1 MALEHKMLFMA
12 DKIQKRE
19 VKVAY
24 CPMENILADVFTKP
38 LQGSG
43 FEKMWD
49 RILNLPS
56 NKTQECVCT
65 KEKMT
70 GLNKRRNLMII
81 NGNDK
86 IKRTK
91 RKNLR
96 KEENTLNGEK
106 IN

>member
-12 DKIQKRE
+12 DKIQKGE

-24 CPMENILADVFTKP
+24 CPMEKILADVFTKP

-49 RILNLPS
+49 RILKLPS
-56 NKTQECVCT
+56 NKTQECVCR

-70 GLNKRRNLMII
+70 GLNKRRNLMVI
-81 NGNDK
+81 NGNDN

-96 KEENTLNGEK
+96 KRGK
-106 IN
+106 